1 MDEEPKIPEWINIL
15 SKLVDEA
22 KKEKKILGRNIE
34 TEPS

>member
-15 SKLVDEA
+15 SKLIEET

-34 TEPS
+34 TKPS